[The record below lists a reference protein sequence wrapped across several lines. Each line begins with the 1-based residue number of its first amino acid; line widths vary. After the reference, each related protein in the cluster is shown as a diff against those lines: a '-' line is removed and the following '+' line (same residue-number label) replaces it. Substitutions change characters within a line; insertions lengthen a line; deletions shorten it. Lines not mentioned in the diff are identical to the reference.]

1 MSVDNVIG
9 VSQVLLTKDVRYQD
23 AEKCC
28 FFFCIFLKRFYE
40 VIIRTTHI
48 QKDQNLKL
56 WL

>member
-48 QKDQNLKL
+48 KKDQNLKL